1 MSREEKTLDREI
13 VENMEESIS
22 ISPETEERLQEAYRE
37 VRMRCREHRGEAM
50 RGHAP
55 ISGMQKN
62 GGRRKRRGFMGA
74 LIAAA
79 VLSMSSLCVFA
90 AMHYFDKQV
99 SEEEG
104 KITYSFELNYELK
117 PVIVTAEP
125 GYLPEGMT
133 PDGGGKYY
141 PEDNYGH
148 GISIIPINTL
158 NLEEMRGQMSFENVE
173 IVEKTVIQDM
183 EAHIIRFKEADK
195 YLSPKELFLFNPQEG
210 YVLWLYGDYNIPV
223 EELRKVAEH
232 LEITVEEGNESLADA
247 AKAANGIDETVDS
260 GEMDIYVEGLG
271 TEQITAFGQE
281 LDCAPYGC
289 GFTVQK
295 AEVYDSI
302 REVPG
307 YTEAGVRS
315 PEALRPW
322 LNEDG
327 THKPYLRTHYGAEG
341 NIIGEEQ
348 AVPKFLAV
356 TVEARQY
363 GEPDVE
369 GTYLDANLVRMEKRQ
384 DGRLGWYQDHYYP
397 VGNQEYELQLD
408 MRCFYMDQP
417 ERQQNDHAF
426 FAKNL
431 EKGEKIIYT
440 IVFAVDQDI
449 LEDEDTVLLLNFN
462 STGNDPENPRY
473 SALTAK

>member
-1 MSREEKTLDREI
+1 MSREEKMLDREI
-13 VENMEESIS
+13 ADNMEQSIS
-22 ISPETEERLQEAYRE
+22 ISQETEDRLQDAYDE
-37 VRMRCREHRGEAM
+37 VRMLCREHRKEAM
-50 RGHAP
+50 RGRSAL
-55 ISGMQKN
+55 N
-62 GGRRKRRGFMGA
+62 GGQKRSGGRKRRGLMGA

-90 AMHYFDKQV
+90 AMHYFEKNV
-99 SEEEG
+99 TEEEG
-104 KITYSFELNYELK
+104 KVSYSFALNYDLK

-158 NLEEMRGQMSFENVE
+158 NLEEMKGQMSFENVKD
-173 IVEKTVIQDM
+173 VEKTVIQDM
-183 EAHIIRFKEADK
+183 EAHIIQFNEAEK
-195 YLSPKELFLFNPQEG
+195 YRSPKELFLFNPQEG

-223 EELRKVAEH
+223 EELRKVAEN
-232 LEITVEEGNESLADA
+232 LEITVEQGNESLADA
-247 AKAANGIDETVDS
+247 QKANGIDETLDTGV
-260 GEMDIYVEGLG
+260 EDIYAKGLG
-271 TEQITAFGQE
+271 AEEITALGQE
-281 LDCAPYGC
+281 LDCVPYGC
-289 GFTVQK
+289 GFTVLK

-307 YTEAGVRS
+307 YTEAGVYS
-315 PEALRPW
+315 PEALKPW

-341 NIIGEEQ
+341 NIISEEQ
-348 AVPKFLAV
+348 ATPKFLAV

-363 GEPDVE
+363 GEPNKE

-384 DGRLGWYQDHYYP
+384 DGRLGWYQDTYYP
-397 VGNQEYELQLD
+397 VGNQDYELQLD
-408 MRCFYMDQP
+408 MRCFYMEQP
-417 ERQQNDHAF
+417 EKQQNDHAF
-426 FAKNL
+426 FAKSL
-431 EKGEKIIYT
+431 EKGETVTYT
-440 IVFAVDQDI
+440 ILFAVDQDI
-449 LEDEDTVLLLNFN
+449 LEDEDTVILLNFN

-473 SALTAK
+473 SALTAE

>member
-1 MSREEKTLDREI
+1 MSREEKMLDREI
-13 VENMEESIS
+13 TENLEESIS

-55 ISGMQKN
+55 IPGIQKN

-117 PVIVTAEP
+117 PVTVTAEP

-173 IVEKTVIQDM
+173 TVEKTVIQDM
-183 EAHIIRFKEADK
+183 EAHIIQFKEAEK
-195 YLSPKELFLFNPQEG
+195 YRCPKELFLFNPQEG

-223 EELRKVAEH
+223 EELRKVAEN
-232 LEITVEEGNESLADA
+232 LEITVEEGNGSLADA
-247 AKAANGIDETVDS
+247 VKGIDETIDS
-260 GEMDIYVEGLG
+260 SEPDIYAKGLG
-271 TEQITAFGQE
+271 TEEITALGQE
-281 LDCAPYGC
+281 LDCVPYGC
-289 GFTVQK
+289 GFTVRK
-295 AEVYDSI
+295 AEVYDSVM
-302 REVPG
+302 EVPG

-327 THKPYLRTHYGAEG
+327 THKSYLRIHYDAEG
-341 NIIGEEQ
+341 NNIGEEQ
-348 AVPKFLAV
+348 ATPKFLAV

-363 GEPDVE
+363 GESNAE

-384 DGRLGWYQDHYYP
+384 DGRLGWYQDCYFP
-397 VGNQEYELQLD
+397 VENQEYELQLD
-408 MRCFYMDQP
+408 MRCFYMEQP
-417 ERQQNDHAF
+417 EKQQNDHAF
-426 FAKNL
+426 FAKSL
-431 EKGEKIIYT
+431 KQGETITYT

-449 LEDEDTVLLLNFN
+449 LEDEDTVLMLNFN

-473 SALTAK
+473 SALTAD